1 MVYNHVY
8 TIETAL
14 FVATSALKQ
23 VERQMLLQWS
33 LELAENILQPF
44 HSALAGTTLAVE
56 KSLKELLRL
65 TALPGELN
73 RPQQLLDAM
82 RYSTLN
88 AGKRF
93 RPFLLLETARL
104 FNMDGA
110 GVVRAAA
117 ALEMVHCYSLIHD
130 DLPAMDNDD
139 LRRGKLTLHKAFDE
153 ATAILA
159 GDALLTYAFDVLADE
174 ATHSDATIRAKLVV
188 ELARSSGM
196 GGMVGGQ
203 MYDLA
208 AETADFPL
216 EQDDIQ
222 QLQAMKTGALIH
234 FAVIAGGIIGC
245 CDAASLRILSD
256 YGHKL
261 GAAFQIADDILD
273 HTGDEATMGKKVGKD
288 ADRNK
293 ATLVSLLGLNQARKM
308 CDQVVAD
315 AKNALQTLD
324 CPGDKTVLLQAVDFV
339 VSRSS

>member
-1 MVYNHVY
+1 MKARHSVDKFGGH
-8 TIETAL
+8 
-14 FVATSALKQ
+14 
-23 VERQMLLQWS
+23 
-33 LELAENILQPF
+33 ELAENILQPF

-65 TALPGELN
+65 TALPGEMA

-104 FNMDGA
+104 FQTEGT

-174 ATHSDATIRAKLVV
+174 TTHPDPAVRAKLVV
-188 ELARSSGM
+188 ELARSAGM

-216 EQDDIQ
+216 EQEDIQ
-222 QLQAMKTGALIH
+222 RLQAMKTGALIH
-234 FAVIAGGIIGC
+234 FAVMAGGIMAGC
-245 CDAASLRILSD
+245 QPQSLSALSD

-273 HTGDEATMGKKVGKD
+273 QTGDAAVVGKKVGKD
-288 ADRNK
+288 AGRNK
-293 ATLVSLLGLNQARKM
+293 ATLVSLLGLGQARKI
-308 CDQVVAD
+308 CDQVVAE
-315 AKNALQTLD
+315 AKAALQGLT
-324 CPGDKTVLLQAVDFV
+324 CPGDKTVLFQAVDFV